1 MVWRHYS
8 NYSIV
13 DLNNH
18 LSMSLHWFH
27 VLSFSSLG
35 PHSMLMC
42 FAPTVGLQTS
52 VEEKSGSCTH
62 QVRKIFYETLM
73 ETSLMMSHRLNFK
86 TEVFIHT
93 QKKLVNLL
101 KLFKKQEKLFLCPAA
116 GTIKFIIW

>member
-1 MVWRHYS
+1 MVWRQYF
-8 NYSIV
+8 NSIA
-13 DLNNH
+13 DFNNH
-18 LSMSLHWFH
+18 LHMSLHCFH

-52 VEEKSGSCTH
+52 VEEKSGSCTRR
-62 QVRKIFYETLM
+62 VKKIFYEIFT
-73 ETSLMMSHRLNFK
+73 ETSLMMSHQLNFK